1 MEQKILIVLFTWE
14 MVDLLGLLDL
24 LERWWFHMLSPG
36 GAVEINVNN
45 IDCIVNLF
53 GLVY

>member
-1 MEQKILIVLFTWE
+1 MMEQKILIVLFTWE

-36 GAVEINVNN
+36 GTGGKSLAWA
-45 IDCIVNLF
+45 DRKH
-53 GLVY
+53 